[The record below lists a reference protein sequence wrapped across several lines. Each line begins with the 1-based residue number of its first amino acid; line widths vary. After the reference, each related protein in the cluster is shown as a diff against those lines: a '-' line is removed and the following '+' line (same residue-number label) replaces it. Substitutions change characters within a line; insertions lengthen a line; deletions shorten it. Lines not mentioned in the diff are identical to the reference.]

1 MDRRRLRQ
9 LATYLVIGGAVA
21 LVQIGLLYVLT
32 EVFSIWY
39 LYSSAIAF
47 VAAVVLNFLFQ
58 KQFTFHESANRSTR
72 WQFAAF
78 FILAVLNLCI
88 STVVLSLLV
97 EFGGVYYIL
106 AQIAIIGA
114 LAIFNFMIYRAYIFK
129 ETSGT

>member
-1 MDRRRLRQ
+1 MDHRRLQQ
-9 LATYLVIGGAVA
+9 LTAYLLTGGAAA

-58 KQFTFHESANRSTR
+58 KQFTFRESANRSTR
-72 WQFAAF
+72 WQFTAF

-88 STVVLSLLV
+88 STAVLTLLV